1 MRTIYDAD
9 GNPKTLE
16 SVDAREYIATGQWFA
31 DPPGAA
37 TETAAEHDQ
46 RKSTGGKKLPA
57 DPS

>member
-16 SVDAREYIATGQWFA
+16 SVDAREYIASGQWFA

-37 TETAAEHDQ
+37 AEEVAEADP
-46 RKSTGGKKLPA
+46 RKPSGGKKNHA
-57 DPS
+57 DPD